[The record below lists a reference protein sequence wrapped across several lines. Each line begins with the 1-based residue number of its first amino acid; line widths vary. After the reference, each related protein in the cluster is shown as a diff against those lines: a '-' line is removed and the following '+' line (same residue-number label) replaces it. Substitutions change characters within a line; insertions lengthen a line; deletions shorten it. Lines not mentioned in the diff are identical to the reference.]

1 MSAETVK
8 IHKYE
13 VMHKIGAGGFS
24 SVYKAKHCLTNKIVA
39 LKIVKSVEHSK
50 LILNE
55 SKIISYLNREIKTSK
70 HFFPTLHWYG
80 TFGKMTCLA
89 TTFYHDSFTN
99 VLHNGFADI
108 LPKLDLCA
116 QMIEIMHHIHS
127 VGIIHCDVKP
137 DNFMIN
143 DEQRLVL
150 IDFGMARM
158 CVNQTAGTHIP
169 NKVSNTFFGTPKYA
183 SFHLH
188 LGNRPSRRDD
198 LISVG
203 YLMMLVF
210 DIELPWSS
218 VNSPENSYFVHD
230 AANLQRLELK
240 RPDCLIAHLTSSANA
255 DINHYLIPY
264 FKEVNALKYDE
275 KPEYT
280 ICNAIFNVLY

>member
-1 MSAETVK
+1 MTTNAVK

-13 VMHKIGAGGFS
+13 VIQKIGAGGFS
-24 SVYKAKHCLTNKIVA
+24 SVYKATHCVTNKIVA
-39 LKIVKSVEHSK
+39 LKIVKSAEHSK

-89 TTFYHDSFTN
+89 TTFYYDSFSN

-116 QMIEIMHHIHS
+116 QMIEIMHHIHG
-127 VGIIHCDVKP
+127 VGVIHCDVKP

-143 DEQRLVL
+143 DEHRLVL

-158 CVNQTAGTHIP
+158 FVDGTHIP

-210 DIELPWSS
+210 GIELPWSDITC
-218 VNSPENSYFVHD
+218 EKNSYYVND
-230 AANLQRLELK
+230 AANVRRLELK
-240 RPDCLIAHLTSSANA
+240 RPDCLRAHLASFVNA
-255 DINHYLIPY
+255 DLNHYLIPY

-280 ICNAIFNVLY
+280 MCNSIFNVLH

>member
-1 MSAETVK
+1 MTTNAVK

-13 VMHKIGAGGFS
+13 VIQKIGAGGFS
-24 SVYKAKHCLTNKIVA
+24 SVYKAKHCITNKIVA
-39 LKIVKSVEHSK
+39 LKIVKSADHSK

-55 SKIISYLNREIKTSK
+55 SKIISYLNREIDTSK
-70 HFFPTLHWYG
+70 HFFPILHWYG

-116 QMIEIMHHIHS
+116 QMIEIMHHIHG
-127 VGIIHCDVKP
+127 VGVIHCDVKL

-143 DEQRLVL
+143 DEHRLVL

-158 CVNQTAGTHIP
+158 FVNPQTQLHIS

-210 DIELPWSS
+210 GVELPWTDITCE
-218 VNSPENSYFVHD
+218 ENSYYVND
-230 AANLQRLELK
+230 AANVRRLELK
-240 RPDCLIAHLTSSANA
+240 RPDCLQAYLASLTNEGL
-255 DINHYLIPY
+255 NRYLIPY
-264 FKEVNALKYDE
+264 FKEVSALKYDE
-275 KPEYT
+275 KPEYAV
-280 ICNAIFNVLY
+280 CNSIFNLLY